1 MKNLLLV
8 LLVIVGFLSACSG
21 FSANKNKNN
30 GGILI
35 VYGGTTST
43 TTVVLLEKNL
53 KITPSKTGYTQI
65 KPLEEGYY
73 SLLIKGPST
82 RKGEKDRVVKN
93 IKVIA
98 DSLSIFPLRY
108 FETVDFKDSIVQW
121 GSKKHWHIK
130 RKTTQ
135 LNGLPGPQITK
146 TLKDGTTV
154 VDSSFFFFPPLQK
167 RIKMCDTLPAV
178 NLSGRV
184 DLEGYKPCKNCDV
197 FLSYWWYAKT
207 DENGFYHFKNV
218 LPGIYQLGGYVR
230 MRGDYAYMPYLEEV
244 NLIKDTTYTINFN
257 LTNASSIRE
266 LE

>member
-8 LLVIVGFLSACSG
+8 LLVIGAFLSACSS
-21 FSANKNKNN
+21 FSANMNKNY

-35 VYGGTTST
+35 VYGDTTST
-43 TTVVLLEKNL
+43 STVVLLEKNL
-53 KITPSKTGYTQI
+53 KVTPSKTGYAQI

-73 SLLIKGPST
+73 SLLIKGVST

-121 GSKKHWHIK
+121 GSKKHWHIEK
-130 RKTTQ
+130 NTNQ
-135 LNGLPGPQITK
+135 LNGLPGITLSMLLQK
-146 TLKDGTTV
+146 GIV
-154 VDSSFFFFPPLQK
+154 VDTSFFFFLSLRK

-184 DLEGYKPCKNCDV
+184 DLEGYKPCKKCDV
-197 FLSYWWYAKT
+197 FSR
-207 DENGFYHFKNV
+207 
-218 LPGIYQLGGYVR
+218 IGGTQKQMKKVFITLKMCY
-230 MRGDYAYMPYLEEV
+230 PEF
-244 NLIKDTTYTINFN
+244 IN
-257 LTNASSIRE
+257 
-266 LE
+266 